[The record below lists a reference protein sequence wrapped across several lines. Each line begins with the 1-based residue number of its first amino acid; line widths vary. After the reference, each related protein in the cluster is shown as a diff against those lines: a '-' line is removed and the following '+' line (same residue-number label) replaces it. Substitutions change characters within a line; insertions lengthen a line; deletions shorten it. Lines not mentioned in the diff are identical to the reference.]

1 MDKNA
6 GRANEHLSPQQR
18 ASEIV
23 YYLQQAQAECRA
35 DIDKVED
42 AAAQE
47 LFGKIAGYLDA
58 AIQALYSFQDRENA
72 ASDLPRRTLH

>member
-6 GRANEHLSPQQR
+6 GRANEHISPQQR

-35 DIDKVED
+35 DVDKVED
-42 AAAQE
+42 PRAQE

-58 AIQALYSFQDRENA
+58 AIQALYSFQDQKNDA
-72 ASDLPRRTLH
+72 PDLPRRTLH

>member
-6 GRANEHLSPQQR
+6 GRSSEHLSPQQR

-42 AAAQE
+42 PRARE

-58 AIQALYSFQDRENA
+58 AIQALYSFQDQENTTP
-72 ASDLPRRTLH
+72 DLPRRTLH